1 MALQHN
7 LKDASLG
14 LQHVLAMYAGAVIV
28 PLIVG
33 SSIGLSTAQL
43 TYLISIDIMMCGVAS
58 ILQVWKN
65 KFMGIGLPVVLGCT
79 FTAVGPIIN
88 IANTYSIESVYGAI
102 LSAGLFVVIIAKYF
116 SKLIKFFPPVVTGSV
131 VTIIGLTLIPVALN
145 NFAGGQGADDFAS
158 LENIGLGFIT
168 LLIILL
174 VLKFAKGFFASIAI
188 LIGII
193 VGTVIAAFFGQ
204 VDVSPVKEASWLH
217 LPVVFYF
224 GTPEFHLVPILTLI
238 LVVMVSLVES
248 TGVYFALGDITDKE
262 IREADLKRGYRAEG
276 FAIMLGGLFNSLPY
290 TTFSQNVGL
299 IQLSGVRKLK
309 IIYIAG
315 VMLMI
320 LGLMPKI
327 GAATLAIPDS
337 VLGGAMIAM
346 FGMVSAYGIKML
358 STVDFDN
365 QNNLMVVAISVAF
378 GLGVTA
384 VPDAFSSLPSS
395 ISVITESGIVMGSL
409 AAIFLNVVLNF
420 NLEANDDVKDQI
432 YEAAPD
438 EEVRALG
445 VARRSYSFDCERE

>member
-1 MALQHN
+1 MAIQHN

-438 EEVRALG
+438 EEK
-445 VARRSYSFDCERE
+445 